1 VAIELKTRRQSIRES
16 QPQPARRAS
25 AQALYPSAEALRL
38 ATGVDYSKR
47 IPKGRLGLPPSGQ
60 EGAVFSLHDAEK
72 VEIGGRLFAERVFE
86 RTYGLD
92 LWKNGARS
100 PELGEAELVARAIQ
114 SRVFPRLRTTSIHV
128 FEDGGR
134 TIALEEFIP
143 GAIEGAAAEQA
154 FKKVD
159 PKVKAD
165 ELLLRMLLG
174 DNDMLKWNNF
184 LNVPGRGVFSR
195 DFELQGTTALSVED
209 VAGNV
214 KNARGDHSELTDDL
228 LRQRAKPL
236 SKFRSTHPD
245 ALAESFQAL
254 GLPPARAQATARRVI
269 GTAQSIHT
277 YLFGGAP

>member
-1 VAIELKTRRQSIRES
+1 VAIELKTSRQPIRES

-25 AQALYPSAEALRL
+25 APALYPSAEALRL

-47 IPKGRLGLPPSGQ
+47 IPRGRLGLPPSGQ

-92 LWKNGARS
+92 LWKDGARTR
-100 PELGEAELVARAIQ
+100 ELGEAELVARAIQ
-114 SRVFPRLRTTSIHV
+114 SRVFPHLRTTAIHV

-143 GAIEGAAAEQA
+143 GAIDGAAAEQA
-154 FKKVD
+154 FKEVD

-165 ELLLRMLLG
+165 ELLLRMVVG

-195 DFELQGTTALSVED
+195 DYELQGTTALSVED

-214 KNARGDHSELTDDL
+214 KNARGDHPELTDDL

-236 SKFRSTHPD
+236 SKFRSTRPD
-245 ALAESFQAL
+245 ALAERLQAL
-254 GLPPARAQATARRVI
+254 GLPPARAQATASRVL

>member
-1 VAIELKTRRQSIRES
+1 VAIELKTRRQSIQERE
-16 QPQPARRAS
+16 PQSARRAS
-25 AQALYPSAEALRL
+25 ALAIRPSAEALRL
-38 ATGVDYSKR
+38 ATGIDYSKR
-47 IPKGRLGLPPSGQ
+47 IPKGRLGLPPPGKEGQ
-60 EGAVFSLHDAEK
+60 VFSLHDAEK

-92 LWKNGARS
+92 LWKNGART

-114 SRVFPRLRTTSIHV
+114 SRIFPQLHTTAIHV

-143 GAIEGAAAEQA
+143 GAIEGAAAERA

-159 PKVKAD
+159 PKIKAD

-174 DNDMLKWNNF
+174 DNDVLKWNNF
-184 LNVPGRGVFSR
+184 LNVPGRGIFSR
-195 DFELQGTTALSVED
+195 DFELQGLSALSAEE

-214 KNARGDHSELTDDL
+214 KNARADHPDLTDDL
-228 LRQRAKPL
+228 LRQRASPL
-236 SKFRSTHPD
+236 SKFRSTRPD
-245 ALAESFQAL
+245 ALAKSFQAL
-254 GLPPARAQATARRVI
+254 GLPPDRAKANANRVL